1 MIIVGI
7 CGGSGKS
14 TFAERIRDG
23 LSCSC
28 EIMRLDCYYFDQGGK
43 PFEERTKVNYDSPE
57 IFDFD
62 EMLEDIRLLL
72 DGKPVTRRLQLCR
85 TQTGRQRRA
94 DVSAG
99 GADNRGN
106 PCFL

>member
-7 CGGSGKS
+7 CGGSGSGKS

-43 PFEERTKVNYDSPE
+43 PFEERTKVTTILPKYLILMKCLR
-57 IFDFD
+57 IFACCLT
-62 EMLEDIRLLL
+62 E
-72 DGKPVTRRLQLCR
+72 
-85 TQTGRQRRA
+85 
-94 DVSAG
+94 
-99 GADNRGN
+99 N
-106 PCFL
+106 P

>member
-7 CGGSGKS
+7 CGGSGSGKS

-43 PFEERTKVNYDSPE
+43 PFEERTK
-57 IFDFD
+57 
-62 EMLEDIRLLL
+62 
-72 DGKPVTRRLQLCR
+72 
-85 TQTGRQRRA
+85 
-94 DVSAG
+94 
-99 GADNRGN
+99 
-106 PCFL
+106 